1 MISKKSLEAEKTAVW
16 NELLGGF
23 SAEETEAR
31 VEMEKQP
38 PSSASF
44 FFFAFSTSM
53 KIPFSLSFSV
63 AFAAAT
69 NCVWHSCP
77 VFSPLGSSL
86 EAWLF
91 LGK

>member
-23 SAEETEAR
+23 SAEEAR

-44 FFFAFSTSM
+44 FFCFSSM

-63 AFAAAT
+63 AFAT

-91 LGK
+91 